1 MSAHSPEA
9 IARQEID
16 ALLDQLPMEIQGEAK
31 SVPIFYEDYP
41 SPAQEQEGVAPCT
54 LGLLE
59 GGNRN
64 EHLSGTVATHP
75 CIYIFLE
82 NLYDEADGDAQVFRE
97 QVRVTYLHELGHYFG
112 LEEEDMFPRGL
123 D

>member
-1 MSAHSPEA
+1 
-9 IARQEID
+9 
-16 ALLDQLPMEIQGEAK
+16 MEIQGEAK
-31 SVPIFYEDYP
+31 SIPIFYEDYP
-41 SPAQEQEGVAPCT
+41 SPAQEQEGVEPYT

-64 EHLSGTVATHP
+64 EYLSGGGTTHP
-75 CIYIFLE
+75 SIHIFLE
-82 NLYDEADGDAQVFRE
+82 NLYDEAEGDHQTFKE

-123 D
+123 G